1 MDLNKLVGRGASKA
15 EPYVTICGDGWL
27 LIENISTV
35 CECNE
40 IMIRIKSRGLEIIV
54 WGEEMTVENYINN
67 SCQIRGR
74 IKSVELFRREGAK

>member
-15 EPYVTICGDGWL
+15 EPYITICGDGWL

-40 IMIRIKSRGLEIIV
+40 IMIRIKSGGL
-54 WGEEMTVENYINN
+54 
-67 SCQIRGR
+67 
-74 IKSVELFRREGAK
+74 